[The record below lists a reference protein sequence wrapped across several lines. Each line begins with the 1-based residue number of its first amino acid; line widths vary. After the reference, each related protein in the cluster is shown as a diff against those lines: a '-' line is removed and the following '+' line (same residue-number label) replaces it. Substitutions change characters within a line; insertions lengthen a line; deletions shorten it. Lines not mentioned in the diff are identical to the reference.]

1 MQRMSV
7 RASMLAGL
15 DGMSHCAAV
24 PGGGRRA
31 NGRLLEG
38 RVMADTL
45 VEAIG
50 VSRLYRAS
58 RNRVV
63 RAVDHV
69 DMKVGRGTTLGL
81 VGESGSG
88 KSTLGRTLVGL
99 QTPSLGSGVFEGQ
112 DVGGAPGSRVIRLR
126 QQRQI
131 VFQDPSGALNPRM
144 TIGDTVVEHLRVQG
158 WTRADARSRA
168 QEVFEQAGL
177 LRQFLPRYPHE
188 ISGGQR
194 QRAVIARAIST
205 DPAFIVADEPVSALD
220 VSTRAQIMNL
230 LRELQRRS
238 GLTMLF
244 ISHDL
249 SVVAHMCRQV
259 AVMYLG
265 RIVEC
270 APRDSLFRTPLHPYT
285 AALLSAIPLPD
296 PVLERSRTRIVLKG
310 EPPDPSAIPSGC
322 RFHTRCLRATE
333 VCAKVPPEMRALLPG
348 HTVACHHPL
357 NA

>member
-1 MQRMSV
+1 VSEVLVQAIGLV
-7 RASMLAGL
+7 R
-15 DGMSHCAAV
+15 HFKV
-24 PGGGRRA
+24 PGK
-31 NGRLLEG
+31 RLL
-38 RVMADTL
+38 
-45 VEAIG
+45 
-50 VSRLYRAS
+50 
-58 RNRVV
+58 
-63 RAVDHV
+63 RAVDGV
-69 DMKVGRGTTLGL
+69 DLPIDRGGTLGL

-99 QTPSLGSGVFEGQ
+99 QNPSAGEVRFEGET
-112 DVGGAPGSRVIRLR
+112 VAGASGAKLVRLR
-126 QQRQI
+126 RQRQI

-144 TIGDTVVEHLRVQG
+144 TLGDTIVEHLRVQS
-158 WTRADARSRA
+158 WSRA
-168 QEVFEQAGL
+168 KARGRAIEVLNLAGL
-177 LRQFLPRYPHE
+177 SEAFSGRYPHE
-188 ISGGQR
+188 VSGGQR

-249 SVVAHMCRQV
+249 SIVAHMCREV

-265 RIVEC
+265 QVVER

-296 PVLERSRTRIVLKG
+296 PVLERTRTRIVLKG
-310 EPPDPSAIPSGC
+310 ETPDPSAIPSGC

-333 VCAKVPPEMRALLPG
+333 VCVNLVPETRALLLG

-357 NA
+357 DA

>member
-1 MQRMSV
+1 VSE
-7 RASMLAGL
+7 A
-15 DGMSHCAAV
+15 
-24 PGGGRRA
+24 
-31 NGRLLEG
+31 
-38 RVMADTL
+38 L

-50 VSRLYRAS
+50 LVRHYKLTGKRLL
-58 RNRVV
+58 
-63 RAVDHV
+63 RAVDGV
-69 DMKVGRGTTLGL
+69 DLAIGRGGTLGL

-88 KSTLGRTLVGL
+88 KSTLGQTLVGL
-99 QTPSLGSGVFEGQ
+99 QNPSAGEVRFEGETV
-112 DVGGAPGSRVIRLR
+112 VGARGAKLVRLR
-126 QQRQI
+126 RQRQI

-144 TIGDTVVEHLRVQG
+144 TLGATIVEHLRVQG
-158 WTRADARSRA
+158 WPRAEARERA
-168 QEVFEQAGL
+168 VEVLALAGL
-177 LRQFLPRYPHE
+177 SEAFSGRYPHE
-188 ISGGQR
+188 VSGGQR
-194 QRAVIARAIST
+194 QRAVIARAVST

-249 SVVAHMCRQV
+249 SIVAHMCRDV

-265 RIVEC
+265 QVVER
-270 APRDSLFRTPLHPYT
+270 APRDSLFKAPLHPYT

-296 PVLERSRTRIVLKG
+296 PVLERTRTRIVLKG
-310 EPPDPSAIPSGC
+310 ETPDPSAIPSGC

-333 VCAKVPPEMRALLPG
+333 VCAKVPPEMRALFPG

>member
-1 MQRMSV
+1 MSE
-7 RASMLAGL
+7 ALI
-15 DGMSHCAAV
+15 
-24 PGGGRRA
+24 
-31 NGRLLEG
+31 
-38 RVMADTL
+38 
-45 VEAIG
+45 EAIG
-50 VSRLYRAS
+50 LVRRYKLPGK
-58 RNRVV
+58 RVLS
-63 RAVDHV
+63 AVDGV
-69 DMKVGRGTTLGL
+69 DLSISRGATLGL

-99 QTPSLGSGVFEGQ
+99 QDPSAGEVRFEGEP
-112 DVGGAPGSRVIRLR
+112 VAGASGEKLLRLR
-126 QQRQI
+126 RERQI

-144 TIGDTVVEHLRVQG
+144 TLGDTIVEHLRVQG
-158 WTRADARSRA
+158 FSRA
-168 QEVFEQAGL
+168 KARERATEVLSLAGL
-177 LRQFLPRYPHE
+177 AEAFSGRYPHE
-188 ISGGQR
+188 VSGGQR

-230 LRELQRRS
+230 MRELQRRG

-249 SVVAHMCRQV
+249 SIVAHMCREV

-265 RIVEC
+265 QVVER
-270 APRDSLFRTPLHPYT
+270 APRASLFRTPLHPYT

-296 PVLERSRTRIVLKG
+296 PAKERTRTRIVLKG
-310 EPPDPSAIPSGC
+310 ETPDPSAIPSGC

-333 VCAKVPPEMRALLPG
+333 LCAKVPPETRTLLPG

-357 NA
+357 DV

>member
-1 MQRMSV
+1 MSE
-7 RASMLAGL
+7 AI
-15 DGMSHCAAV
+15 
-24 PGGGRRA
+24 
-31 NGRLLEG
+31 
-38 RVMADTL
+38 

-50 VSRLYRAS
+50 LALHYELPGKRLL
-58 RNRVV
+58 
-63 RAVDHV
+63 RAVDGV
-69 DMKVGRGTTLGL
+69 DLTIGRGATLGL

-99 QTPSLGSGVFEGQ
+99 QNPSGGEVRFEGEP
-112 DVGGAPGSRVIRLR
+112 VAGAGRAKLVRLR
-126 QQRQI
+126 RQRQI

-144 TIGDTVVEHLRVQG
+144 TLGDTIVEHLRVQG
-158 WTRADARSRA
+158 FSRA
-168 QEVFEQAGL
+168 AARERAGEVLTLAGL
-177 LRQFLPRYPHE
+177 SRAFSGRYPHE
-188 ISGGQR
+188 VSGGQR

-230 LRELQRRS
+230 MRELQRRS

-249 SVVAHMCRQV
+249 SIVAHMCREV

-265 RIVEC
+265 QVVER

-285 AALLSAIPLPD
+285 AALLSAIPVPD
-296 PVLERSRTRIVLKG
+296 PVLERTRTRIVLKG
-310 EPPDPSAIPSGC
+310 ETPDPSAIPTGC

-333 VCAKVPPEMRALLPG
+333 VCTKVTPETRALLPG

-357 NA
+357 EA

>member
-1 MQRMSV
+1 MPH
-7 RASMLAGL
+7 G
-15 DGMSHCAAV
+15 AAV

-50 VSRLYRAS
+50 VSRLYRAN

-99 QTPSLGSGVFEGQ
+99 QTPSLGSVAFEGQ
-112 DVGGAPGSRVIRLR
+112 DVAGASGSRLIRLR

-177 LRQFLPRYPHE
+177 SRQFLPRYPHE

-230 LRELQRRS
+230 LRDLQASR
-238 GLTMLF
+238 GMTMLF

-265 RIVEC
+265 RIVEL
-270 APRDSLFRTPLHPYT
+270 APREMLFRTPLHPYT
-285 AALLSAIPLPD
+285 MALLSAIPLPD
-296 PVLERSRTRIVLKG
+296 PARERTRQRIALIG
-310 EPPDPSAIPSGC
+310 ETPDPAAIPSGC
-322 RFHTRCLRATE
+322 RFHTRCLRATDL
-333 VCAKVPPEMRALLPG
+333 CRHSDPPMRQATSDHG
-348 HTVACHHPL
+348 FACHHPL
-357 NA
+357 EHSTTR

>member
-1 MQRMSV
+1 VNEALVQ
-7 RASMLAGL
+7 AAGL
-15 DGMSHCAAV
+15 GLHYKL
-24 PGGGRRA
+24 PGK
-31 NGRLLEG
+31 RLL
-38 RVMADTL
+38 
-45 VEAIG
+45 
-50 VSRLYRAS
+50 
-58 RNRVV
+58 
-63 RAVDHV
+63 RAVDGV
-69 DMKVGRGTTLGL
+69 DLAIGRAATLGL

-99 QTPSLGSGVFEGQ
+99 QNPSAGEVRFEGET
-112 DVGGAPGSRVIRLR
+112 VAGASGAKLDRLR
-126 QQRQI
+126 RQRQI

-144 TIGDTVVEHLRVQG
+144 TLGDTIVEHLRVQG
-158 WTRADARSRA
+158 WPRADARERTV
-168 QEVFEQAGL
+168 EVLTLAGL
-177 LRQFLPRYPHE
+177 SKAFSGRYPHE
-188 ISGGQR
+188 VSGGQR

-249 SVVAHMCRQV
+249 SIVAHMCREV

-265 RIVEC
+265 RVVEC
-270 APRDSLFRTPLHPYT
+270 APRASLFRSPLHPYT
-285 AALLSAIPLPD
+285 AALLSAIPSPD
-296 PVLERSRTRIVLKG
+296 PIVERTRTRIVLKG
-310 EPPDPSAIPSGC
+310 ETPDPSAIPSGC

-333 VCAKVPPEMRALLPG
+333 VCAKLAPETRALLPG

-357 NA
+357 NT

>member
-1 MQRMSV
+1 MSE
-7 RASMLAGL
+7 AI
-15 DGMSHCAAV
+15 
-24 PGGGRRA
+24 
-31 NGRLLEG
+31 
-38 RVMADTL
+38 

-50 VSRLYRAS
+50 LALHYRLPGKRLL
-58 RNRVV
+58 
-63 RAVDHV
+63 RAVDGV
-69 DMKVGRGTTLGL
+69 DLTIGRGATLGL

-88 KSTLGRTLVGL
+88 KSTLGRALVGL
-99 QTPSLGSGVFEGQ
+99 QSPSGGEVRFEGEP
-112 DVGGAPGSRVIRLR
+112 VAGAGRAKLVRLR
-126 QQRQI
+126 RQRQI

-144 TIGDTVVEHLRVQG
+144 TLGDTIVEHLRVQG
-158 WTRADARSRA
+158 FSRVAARERAGEVLTLAGLSRA
-168 QEVFEQAGL
+168 FSG
-177 LRQFLPRYPHE
+177 RYPHE
-188 ISGGQR
+188 VSGGQR

-230 LRELQRRS
+230 MRELQRRS

-249 SVVAHMCRQV
+249 SIVAHMCREV

-265 RIVEC
+265 QVVER

-296 PVLERSRTRIVLKG
+296 PVLERTRTRIVLKG
-310 EPPDPSAIPSGC
+310 ETPDPSAVPPGC

-333 VCAKVPPEMRALLPG
+333 VCTKLTPETRTLLPG

-357 NA
+357 EA

>member
-1 MQRMSV
+1 MSE
-7 RASMLAGL
+7 A
-15 DGMSHCAAV
+15 
-24 PGGGRRA
+24 
-31 NGRLLEG
+31 
-38 RVMADTL
+38 L

-50 VSRLYRAS
+50 LVRHYKLTGKRLL
-58 RNRVV
+58 
-63 RAVDHV
+63 RAVDGV
-69 DMKVGRGTTLGL
+69 DLAIGRGGTLGL

-88 KSTLGRTLVGL
+88 KSTLGQTLVGL
-99 QTPSLGSGVFEGQ
+99 QNPSAGEVRFEGETV
-112 DVGGAPGSRVIRLR
+112 VGARGAKLVRLR
-126 QQRQI
+126 RQRQI
-131 VFQDPSGALNPRM
+131 VFQDPSSALNPRM
-144 TIGDTVVEHLRVQG
+144 TLGDTIVEHLRVQG
-158 WTRADARSRA
+158 WPRLEARARA
-168 QEVFEQAGL
+168 GEVLTLAGL
-177 LRQFLPRYPHE
+177 SEAFSGRYPHE
-188 ISGGQR
+188 VSGGQR
-194 QRAVIARAIST
+194 QRAVIARAVST

-249 SVVAHMCRQV
+249 SIVAHMCRDV

-265 RIVEC
+265 QVVER
-270 APRDSLFRTPLHPYT
+270 APRDSLFKAPLHPYT

-296 PVLERSRTRIVLKG
+296 PVLERTRTRIVLKG
-310 EPPDPSAIPSGC
+310 ETPDPSAIPSGC

-333 VCAKVPPEMRALLPG
+333 VCAKVPPEMRALFPG

>member
-1 MQRMSV
+1 VSE
-7 RASMLAGL
+7 A
-15 DGMSHCAAV
+15 
-24 PGGGRRA
+24 
-31 NGRLLEG
+31 
-38 RVMADTL
+38 L

-50 VSRLYRAS
+50 LVRHYKLPEKRLL
-58 RNRVV
+58 
-63 RAVDHV
+63 RAVDGV
-69 DMKVGRGTTLGL
+69 DLAIGRAATLGL

-99 QTPSLGSGVFEGQ
+99 QNPSAGEVRFEGET
-112 DVGGAPGSRVIRLR
+112 VAGASGAKLVRLR
-126 QQRQI
+126 RQRQI

-144 TIGDTVVEHLRVQG
+144 TLGDTIVEHLRVQG
-158 WTRADARSRA
+158 WTRAEARERKA
-168 QEVFEQAGL
+168 EVLILAGL
-177 LRQFLPRYPHE
+177 SEAFSGRYPHE
-188 ISGGQR
+188 VSGGQR

-249 SVVAHMCRQV
+249 SIVAHMCREV

-265 RIVEC
+265 QVVEC

-285 AALLSAIPLPD
+285 AALLSAIPFPD
-296 PVLERSRTRIVLKG
+296 PVVERTRTRIVLKG
-310 EPPDPSAIPSGC
+310 ETPDPSAIPSGC

-333 VCAKVPPEMRALLPG
+333 VCAKLAPETRELLPR

>member
-1 MQRMSV
+1 MSE
-7 RASMLAGL
+7 A
-15 DGMSHCAAV
+15 
-24 PGGGRRA
+24 
-31 NGRLLEG
+31 
-38 RVMADTL
+38 L

-50 VSRLYRAS
+50 LVRHYKLTGKRLL
-58 RNRVV
+58 
-63 RAVDHV
+63 RAVDGV
-69 DMKVGRGTTLGL
+69 DLAIGRGGTLGL

-88 KSTLGRTLVGL
+88 KSTLGQTLVGL
-99 QTPSLGSGVFEGQ
+99 QNPSAGEVRFEGETV
-112 DVGGAPGSRVIRLR
+112 VGARGAKLVRLR
-126 QQRQI
+126 RQRQI

-144 TIGDTVVEHLRVQG
+144 TLGATIVEHLRVQG
-158 WTRADARSRA
+158 WPRAEARERA
-168 QEVFEQAGL
+168 VEVLALPGL
-177 LRQFLPRYPHE
+177 SEAFSGRYPHE
-188 ISGGQR
+188 VSGGQR

-249 SVVAHMCRQV
+249 SIVAHMCREV

-265 RIVEC
+265 QVVEC

>member
-1 MQRMSV
+1 MSE
-7 RASMLAGL
+7 A
-15 DGMSHCAAV
+15 
-24 PGGGRRA
+24 
-31 NGRLLEG
+31 
-38 RVMADTL
+38 L

-50 VSRLYRAS
+50 LVRHYKLTGKRLL
-58 RNRVV
+58 
-63 RAVDHV
+63 RAVDGV
-69 DMKVGRGTTLGL
+69 DLAIGRGGTLGL

-88 KSTLGRTLVGL
+88 KSTLGQTLVGL
-99 QTPSLGSGVFEGQ
+99 QNPSAGEVRFEGETV
-112 DVGGAPGSRVIRLR
+112 VGARGARLVRLR
-126 QQRQI
+126 RQRQI

-144 TIGDTVVEHLRVQG
+144 TLGATIVEHLRVQG
-158 WTRADARSRA
+158 WPRAEARERA
-168 QEVFEQAGL
+168 VEVLALAGL
-177 LRQFLPRYPHE
+177 SEAFSGRYPHE
-188 ISGGQR
+188 VSGGQR
-194 QRAVIARAIST
+194 QRAVIARAVST

-249 SVVAHMCRQV
+249 SIVAHMCREV

-265 RIVEC
+265 QVVEC

>member
-1 MQRMSV
+1 MSE
-7 RASMLAGL
+7 A
-15 DGMSHCAAV
+15 
-24 PGGGRRA
+24 
-31 NGRLLEG
+31 
-38 RVMADTL
+38 L

-50 VSRLYRAS
+50 LVRHYKLTGKRLL
-58 RNRVV
+58 
-63 RAVDHV
+63 RAVDGV
-69 DMKVGRGTTLGL
+69 DLTIGRGGTLGL

-88 KSTLGRTLVGL
+88 KSTLGQTLVGL
-99 QTPSLGSGVFEGQ
+99 QNPSAGEVRFEGETV
-112 DVGGAPGSRVIRLR
+112 VGARGARLVRLR
-126 QQRQI
+126 RQRQI

-144 TIGDTVVEHLRVQG
+144 TLGATIVEHLRVQG
-158 WTRADARSRA
+158 WPRAEARERA
-168 QEVFEQAGL
+168 VQVLSLAGL
-177 LRQFLPRYPHE
+177 SEAFSGRYPHE
-188 ISGGQR
+188 VSGGQR
-194 QRAVIARAIST
+194 QRAVIARAVST

-249 SVVAHMCRQV
+249 SIVAHMCREV

-265 RIVEC
+265 QVVEY